1 MKAYQDASLAPA
13 RRAKALLEE
22 MTLAEKVG
30 QLNQRLYG
38 FRIYERKCVNG
49 EDSIELSEEFRQE
62 VEKYS
67 GLGVLYGLYRADP
80 WADKDY
86 ETGLTGVLSKKA
98 YNQVQRYVLEHS
110 RLGIPVMMSSE
121 CPHGHQALDGYLLPV
136 NLLAGATFD
145 PAMVR
150 AAYRV
155 SGRQLQNM
163 GVDFALMS
171 MLDVL
176 RDPRWGRSEE
186 CYSED
191 PYLSARMAEAAVIGM
206 QESGPEVVAKHFAA
220 QGEGTGGV
228 NASAARIGER
238 ELREIHF
245 PPAAAA
251 IKAGAKGIMAAYN
264 EIDGVY
270 CHANRWLLNDVIRK
284 EMGFDGIV
292 MSDGV
297 AIDQLDSMTGDNVVS
312 GALALQSG
320 VDVGLWDEAF
330 GKLEEAVRRGLVKE
344 AQIDQAVLRVLT
356 LKFERGLFEHPY
368 LEEEGEIHMDY
379 AQNPESVQLAREGL
393 VILQNKNQ
401 VLPFWENQ
409 ASGKK
414 IAVVG
419 PNADDL
425 YNQLGDYTPPL
436 RRDDGITVLDGMKLI
451 FKESDIRFSQG
462 CYLRKRDENLL
473 KEAVDTVKNSDIV
486 ICVLGGSSSRFGGAS
501 FDTNGAALLDNA
513 AADDKG
519 TLMDCGEGMDCSD
532 LELPD
537 AQLELLKAL
546 KETGKTVIAVVICGR
561 PLVLTQVC
569 ELADGVILGFYPG
582 PRGGQAIAEVISG
595 RVAPSGRLPVSLPRS
610 TGQVPVY
617 YNYKNSY
624 RAMTYMDEEAGPLF
638 PFGYGLGYGTFEWGT
653 CSLSTERCNVAALEN
668 KGLTISFSV
677 KNTSERGGY
686 IVPQIYVTDVA
697 ASTVRRVKELK
708 AFQKVWLDAGQERTV
723 SLQLGKEAFCL
734 WNQKM
739 KYVAEPGV
747 FQIELSDSAQTI
759 WKGEFTLCI

>member
-1 MKAYQDASLAPA
+1 MKAYQDASLAPV

-22 MTLAEKVG
+22 MTLAEKIG

-49 EDSIELSEEFRQE
+49 EDTIELSEEFCRE

-80 WADKDY
+80 WADKNY
-86 ETGLTGVLSKKA
+86 ETGLTGVLSQKA

-163 GVDFALMS
+163 GVDLALMS

-320 VDVGLWDEAF
+320 V
-330 GKLEEAVRRGLVKE
+330 
-344 AQIDQAVLRVLT
+344 
-356 LKFERGLFEHPY
+356 EHPY

-401 VLPFWENQ
+401 GLPFWENQ

-501 FDTNGAALLDNA
+501 FDTNGAALLENA

-638 PFGYGLGYGTFEWGT
+638 PFGYGLGYGTFEWGA

-668 KGLTISFSV
+668 KGLTIRFSV

-747 FQIELSDSAQTI
+747 FRIELSDSAQTI

>member
-1 MKAYQDASLAPA
+1 
-13 RRAKALLEE
+13 
-22 MTLAEKVG
+22 
-30 QLNQRLYG
+30 
-38 FRIYERKCVNG
+38 
-49 EDSIELSEEFRQE
+49 
-62 VEKYS
+62 
-67 GLGVLYGLYRADP
+67 
-80 WADKDY
+80 
-86 ETGLTGVLSKKA
+86 
-98 YNQVQRYVLEHS
+98 
-110 RLGIPVMMSSE
+110 
-121 CPHGHQALDGYLLPV
+121 
-136 NLLAGATFD
+136 
-145 PAMVR
+145 
-150 AAYRV
+150 
-155 SGRQLQNM
+155 
-163 GVDFALMS
+163 
-171 MLDVL
+171 
-176 RDPRWGRSEE
+176 
-186 CYSED
+186 
-191 PYLSARMAEAAVIGM
+191 
-206 QESGPEVVAKHFAA
+206 
-220 QGEGTGGV
+220 
-228 NASAARIGER
+228 
-238 ELREIHF
+238 
-245 PPAAAA
+245 
-251 IKAGAKGIMAAYN
+251 MAAYN

-537 AQLELLKAL
+537 AQLELLRAL

-653 CSLSTERCNVAALEN
+653 CSLSTERCNVAVLEN

-747 FQIELSDSAQTI
+747 FRIELSDSAQTI